1 MKRLTGLILL
11 TAFVLLVS
19 ACGITKDIQEV
30 VEDRYQLDDV
40 VESSIDSGD
49 VSRVYTAEGKDIP
62 SVSSYLQEQIKPNE
76 VSELKEGKQ
85 VLVYDDFI
93 VSLTEG
99 DNDSNTLVEVAT
111 IGFVRDNYRPS
122 FFDGLLA
129 YYILDE
135 ILDVDDWG
143 KKQKSRCNNSLGN
156 CYGGYKSTGGTYKG
170 PSTIPSFRG
179 SGSRGGGP
187 GTGK

>member
-1 MKRLTGLILL
+1 MKKLAGFVLV

-19 ACGITKDIQEV
+19 ACGITKDIQEIV
-30 VEDRYQLDDV
+30 ADRYQLEDV
-40 VESSIDSGD
+40 VESSVDKGD
-49 VSRVYTAEGKDIP
+49 VSRIYQAEGKDIP

-76 VSELKEGKQ
+76 VSELKQGKQ
-85 VLVYDDFI
+85 ILVYDDYI
-93 VSLTEG
+93 VSLLEG
-99 DNDSNTLVEVAT
+99 DDESNTLVEVAT
-111 IGFVRDNYRPS
+111 TGFVRDNYQPS

-143 KKQKSRCNNSLGN
+143 KRQKARCKNSLGN
-156 CYGGYKSTGGTYKG
+156 CYGGYSTTGGTYKG
-170 PSTIPSFRG
+170 PSTTPSFRG